1 METVMAD
8 PVGVFARGDTF
19 VCGVCAHLHLGCR
32 KHKTTLLCMPTW
44 LPELGALCVL
54 VCVSWYTLE
63 GMETFANRAAAVLL
77 FLACSGQ

>member
-8 PVGVFARGDTF
+8 PVGVFARGIHLYA
-19 VCGVCAHLHLGCR
+19 VSALICIWGVGSIKQPYSACHPGCLNWECCASL
-32 KHKTTLLCMPTW
+32 
-44 LPELGALCVL
+44 
-54 VCVSWYTLE
+54 CVSWYTLE